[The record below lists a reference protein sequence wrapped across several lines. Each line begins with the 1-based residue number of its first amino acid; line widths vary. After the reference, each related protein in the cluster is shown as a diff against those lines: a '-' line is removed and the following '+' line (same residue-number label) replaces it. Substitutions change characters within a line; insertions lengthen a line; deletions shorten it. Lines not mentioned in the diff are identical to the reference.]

1 MFDKKINQTI
11 ADKLACTQFAVT
23 CFIALI
29 LWISLGQK
37 AAYSALLGGLICSL
51 ATWLM
56 AKIMF
61 YRQGA
66 DPGQMLL
73 AFYMGEAAK
82 VLVTVIC
89 FILAFVLIELNALAF
104 ILTYIAMLVLHW
116 LALLK
121 IKN

>member
-1 MFDKKINQTI
+1 
-11 ADKLACTQFAVT
+11 
-23 CFIALI
+23 
-29 LWISLGQK
+29 
-37 AAYSALLGGLICSL
+37 
-51 ATWLM
+51 M

-73 AFYMGEAAK
+73 AFYIGEAAK

-89 FILAFVLIELNALAF
+89 FLLAFVLIELNALAF
-104 ILTYIAMLVLHW
+104 ILTYISMLVLHW

-121 IKN
+121 IKS